1 MRNQEKTP
9 IELEAALLRQ
19 DHRLFYLIR
28 NWWFG
33 SYEVGD
39 CRRDAIVHAII
50 WRLVWRSLTTVGFGI
65 AGWLTI
71 GIAWNANELVR
82 QQNELIAKQ
91 NELIT
96 KQNDIASE
104 AEARSKLPE
113 WLEIEKI
120 DVTESDKGNSFKI
133 DVVVK
138 NNSGKTCVTHHAV
151 AKAQL
156 KTRLPF
162 TMLEM
167 SANLT
172 TYHGGIFPL
181 KLSNEVVEHKLP
193 CLKQLKDGESLI
205 LSYEAIRPIMP
216 NIPDTPGAKIASYSW
231 DIKIAIVGAN
241 NLAEYSKPVICKFQ
255 PKPATPS
262 ELDPSIIDAI
272 TRP

>member
-9 IELEAALLRQ
+9 IELEAALLSQ

-28 NWWFG
+28 NWWFS

-71 GIAWNANELVR
+71 GIALNANELVR

-96 KQNDIASE
+96 KQNELITKQNDIASE
-104 AEARSKLPE
+104 AEARSKPPE

-133 DVVVK
+133 
-138 NNSGKTCVTHHAV
+138 
-151 AKAQL
+151 
-156 KTRLPF
+156 
-162 TMLEM
+162 
-167 SANLT
+167 
-172 TYHGGIFPL
+172 
-181 KLSNEVVEHKLP
+181 
-193 CLKQLKDGESLI
+193 CLLYTS
-205 LSYEAIRPIMP
+205 
-216 NIPDTPGAKIASYSW
+216 
-231 DIKIAIVGAN
+231 
-241 NLAEYSKPVICKFQ
+241 
-255 PKPATPS
+255 PS
-262 ELDPSIIDAI
+262 PRD
-272 TRP
+272 RG

>member
-50 WRLVWRSLTTVGFGI
+50 WRLVWRFLTTVGFGI

-82 QQNELIAKQ
+82 QQNELIA
-91 NELIT
+91 

-156 KTRLPF
+156 ETRLPS
-162 TMLEM
+162 TMEEM